1 MKHAVLFDLDETL
14 FDRTGSLRLFLADQ
28 IKRLNLSVFR
38 DQETTIRR
46 FLELDNRGR
55 TQKTEVYS
63 TMLLERGVKDVALV
77 SALFEDYENNAWR
90 FARGFDGLA
99 ETLNTIRESGWKTG
113 VISNGQTHIQL
124 RSLLALNLDRLLDIY
139 LISESV
145 GLRKPDSKI
154 FLLAAKRL
162 SVDPENCVFVGD
174 TPEADIAGAQKVGMK
189 TVWFPNGALWPED
202 LTTLPDAEIHSLKEL
217 CTVLS
222 RLKSNN

>member
-90 FARGFDGLA
+90 FARG
-99 ETLNTIRESGWKTG
+99 
-113 VISNGQTHIQL
+113 
-124 RSLLALNLDRLLDIY
+124 
-139 LISESV
+139 
-145 GLRKPDSKI
+145 
-154 FLLAAKRL
+154 
-162 SVDPENCVFVGD
+162 
-174 TPEADIAGAQKVGMK
+174 
-189 TVWFPNGALWPED
+189 
-202 LTTLPDAEIHSLKEL
+202 
-217 CTVLS
+217 
-222 RLKSNN
+222 